1 MLTACAAV
9 AAAVVLAAFA
19 YQATRAGS
27 GVTPD
32 SVQYLSAA
40 HHVARGEGVRTSVT
54 ELSVL
59 TPDMPFAPWPPLFP
73 EVLGRLIMAGVPPL
87 DAPRWTNLAALVL
100 GVLGVAW
107 VAHLA
112 GGARIAVPATLAY
125 GLMFFPVMIAAFAW
139 SEPMYIVFSQAA
151 LGFLGVGI
159 SRQRNLP
166 WALAAA
172 GALAG
177 AAMLTRYIGFTLIG
191 AGLASI
197 WLLTM
202 HQPPRLFRRNLAF
215 FAVPAIVPNALW
227 LLRNRI
233 QTGFFFGEQ
242 RPQAWFDW
250 DRVLRDTAQTL
261 TLDWAAPIARHAGT
275 FAFAFTLAGVLGAL
289 VLCAL
294 LLRRVDTVRLEVTPR
309 ASGMTFLL
317 WIYAVTFVLF
327 MILLSRRVGFDP
339 INTRYLSPIYPVLLI
354 LGVKGFRAVLESDR
368 RRRLSA
374 SGRILLA
381 LGLALL
387 AAPQLASTWTLITEA
402 GREERTVT
410 APYWT
415 STQWDDP
422 EWARDPGLARLI
434 VLAGDDGVVI
444 SNLWDLVG
452 IRTGLNTKALPETG
466 WDGYPRRLWGFPGA
480 IIAVHRGMRSYRAT
494 VDDLRR
500 LQAETHGVVF
510 LEDAGDWSFFRVV
523 GGKRT

>member
-1 MLTACAAV
+1 
-9 AAAVVLAAFA
+9 
-19 YQATRAGS
+19 
-27 GVTPD
+27 
-32 SVQYLSAA
+32 
-40 HHVARGEGVRTSVT
+40 
-54 ELSVL
+54 
-59 TPDMPFAPWPPLFP
+59 
-73 EVLGRLIMAGVPPL
+73 
-87 DAPRWTNLAALVL
+87 
-100 GVLGVAW
+100 
-107 VAHLA
+107 
-112 GGARIAVPATLAY
+112 
-125 GLMFFPVMIAAFAW
+125 
-139 SEPMYIVFSQAA
+139 
-151 LGFLGVGI
+151 
-159 SRQRNLP
+159 
-166 WALAAA
+166 
-172 GALAG
+172 
-177 AAMLTRYIGFTLIG
+177 MLTRYIGFTLIG

-202 HQPPRLFRRNLAF
+202 HRPPRLFRRNLAF

-250 DRVLRDTAQTL
+250 DRVLRDTGQTL
-261 TLDWAAPIARHAGT
+261 TLDWAAPIARHAGP
-275 FAFAFTLAGVLGAL
+275 AAVAFTLAGVLGAL

-294 LLRRVDTVRLEVTPR
+294 LLRRVDTVRLELTPR

-317 WIYAVTFVLF
+317 WTYAVTFVLF

-387 AAPQLASTWTLITEA
+387 AAPQLASTWTLITRA
-402 GREERTVT
+402 GHEERTVT

-422 EWARDPGLARLI
+422 AWARDPGLARLKA
-434 VLAGDDGVVI
+434 LAGDDGVVI

-500 LQAETHGVVF
+500 LQAETRGVVF